1 MGRGGYNGGG
11 PSAIFPQTDPL
22 YVFAGREEH
31 LSSILDSERAN
42 IIRCGRDLENERGGV
57 QSEFGYLLN
66 FIVETAD
73 ATEQASWHKKWSRAL
88 RSRTP
93 KEPKGQLKWILAS
106 ELLGCGPRGPQLAG
120 RYHLDHPE
128 APKPWGYHVFRL
140 DE

>member
-57 QSEFGYLLN
+57 QSEFGYLPHSKLLDKLWPAAQGALITGYSV
-66 FIVETAD
+66 F
-73 ATEQASWHKKWSRAL
+73 ATKHPASSCCHKIPQEHRLFSH
-88 RSRTP
+88 
-93 KEPKGQLKWILAS
+93 
-106 ELLGCGPRGPQLAG
+106 LGCMSAC
-120 RYHLDHPE
+120 
-128 APKPWGYHVFRL
+128 
-140 DE
+140 